1 MTSPAE
7 IEKEKEKIAA
17 VIVAAGRSTRMAG
30 LDKQFASFNGKALL
44 AHTIAV
50 FESSPLIDEYVV
62 VLNEDNLL
70 RGRALA
76 FEEGWRK
83 LKKIVTG
90 GGRRQDS
97 VYNGLMAL
105 DGEAV
110 PDWVLIHDGARPF
123 VTPQILQDG
132 LAAAREF
139 GASVAGVPVK
149 DTIKIVSPQ
158 DLTVRETPPRSLLW
172 AAQTPQIFRYK
183 LIIEAHQQAIVRNLD
198 VTDDA
203 MLLEELGQPVKF
215 YQAAYTNLKITTP
228 DDLNLAGH
236 LFQFDRQGNPMSR
249 VSSSKFQVSNLQEA
263 QNKTKAETEP
273 GTPNFRVGQ
282 GYDVH
287 RLVEH
292 RPLILG
298 GVLVPFEMGL
308 DGHSD
313 ADVLTHAII
322 NALLGAAG
330 LGDIGRYF
338 PPSDPAY
345 KDISSLK
352 MLSLIG
358 PLLQERGWQVQNID
372 ATIAAQRP
380 KLARHIP
387 EMCQKLTETLG
398 LESGRINVKA
408 TTTENLGFV
417 GRLEGLEAQAIVLIS
432 RQ

>member
-1 MTSPAE
+1 MTE
-7 IEKEKEKIAA
+7 NLKTEKIVA

-30 LDKQFASFNGKALL
+30 LDKQFASFGGRTLL

-50 FESSPLIDEYVV
+50 FESSPLIHEYVI

-83 LKKIVTG
+83 LKKIVVG
-90 GGRRQDS
+90 GSRRQDS
-97 VYNGLMAL
+97 VWNGLVAL
-105 DGEAV
+105 EDNTA
-110 PDWVLIHDGARPF
+110 PDWVMIHDGARPF
-123 VTPQILQDG
+123 VTPQILVDG

-139 GASVAGVPVK
+139 GSSIAGVPVK
-149 DTIKIVSPQ
+149 DTVKVVAPEN
-158 DLTVRETPPRSLLW
+158 LTVRETPPRDLLW
-172 AAQTPQIFRYK
+172 AVQTPQIFRYS
-183 LIIEAHQQAIVRNLD
+183 LIVEAHRQAIARNLD

-203 MLLEELGQPVKF
+203 MMLEQLDHPVKL
-215 YQAAYTNLKITTP
+215 YQAAYTNIKVTTP
-228 DDLNLAGH
+228 DDLILARSI
-236 LFQFDRQGNPMSR
+236 FEDRNQVVGGQAVQGEPEPTAR
-249 VSSSKFQVSNLQEA
+249 SSGS
-263 QNKTKAETEP
+263 ET
-273 GTPNFRVGQ
+273 RIGQ

-287 RLVEH
+287 RLVEG

-298 GVLVPFEMGL
+298 GVTVPFELGL

-338 PPSDPAY
+338 PPTDAVY

-352 MLSLIG
+352 MLSHVYALVK
-358 PLLQERGWQVQNID
+358 ERGWQIQNID
-372 ATIAAQRP
+372 GTIAAQRP

-387 EMCQKLTETLG
+387 EMRQTLAETLG
-398 LESGRINVKA
+398 IEPGRINVKA
-408 TTTENLGFV
+408 TTTETLGFV
-417 GRLEGLEAQAIVLIS
+417 GRMEGLEAHAIALLS
-432 RQ
+432 R